1 MATSKTY
8 SGNLCASGV
17 LVSFSGIDLNIGEN
31 YTILFSPVSR
41 LPEGTFEISPTG
53 FTIKPST
60 NISTFS
66 TVFSASNPYTAY
78 NSSSNINN
86 SDKKNDG
93 SCSTSCDSI
102 DPVSDPRYNMQ
113 QIIKQSIL
121 LEEHLTNKNKRCR
134 DCITKHFLH
143 IIGLAEEAQMLAT
156 NKIAKYPLINESV
169 ALYNN
174 LFKIWI
180 KNKNLNGKDESYIL
194 YCTDKLRDHRKQLIV
209 IYFFNEKYNIVDK
222 SSSKEHSM

>member
-1 MATSKTY
+1 M
-8 SGNLCASGV
+8 
-17 LVSFSGIDLNIGEN
+17 NILETFIIVFTIILS
-31 YTILFSPVSR
+31 TILI
-41 LPEGTFEISPTG
+41 LWYIHY
-53 FTIKPST
+53 T
-60 NISTFS
+60 NDHNQAIGQGSHNATLLNMNYS
-66 TVFSASNPYTAY
+66 
-78 NSSSNINN
+78 
-86 SDKKNDG
+86 KQKNAGAG
-93 SCSTSCDSI
+93 SCSSTCDSI

-156 NKIAKYPLINESV
+156 DKINNYPLINESV
-169 ALYNN
+169 ILYNE

-180 KNKNLNGKDESYIL
+180 KNKNLNGKDETYIL

-209 IYFFNEKYNIVDK
+209 LYFFNEKYNIANDK
-222 SSSKEHSM
+222 TPQKHSM

>member
-1 MATSKTY
+1 MNILETFIIVFTIILSTIVILWYIHYINYHNQEFGTGSNNAT
-8 SGNLCASGV
+8 L
-17 LVSFSGIDLNIGEN
+17 LNIN
-31 YTILFSPVSR
+31 YSKHKN
-41 LPEGTFEISPTG
+41 TG
-53 FTIKPST
+53 
-60 NISTFS
+60 
-66 TVFSASNPYTAY
+66 AGA
-78 NSSSNINN
+78 
-86 SDKKNDG
+86 G
-93 SCSTSCDSI
+93 SCTSTCDSI

-156 NKIAKYPLINESV
+156 DKISNYPLINESV
-169 ALYNN
+169 ILYNE

-180 KNKNLNGKDESYIL
+180 KNKNLNGKDETYIL

-209 IYFFNEKYNIVDK
+209 LYFFNEKYNITNDK
-222 SSSKEHSM
+222 TPKKHS

>member
-1 MATSKTY
+1 MNALETFIIVFTIILSTIIILWY
-8 SGNLCASGV
+8 IHTMNDRGIHGDHGVSSASV
-17 LVSFSGIDLNIGEN
+17 NIN
-31 YTILFSPVSR
+31 YTKQKSES
-41 LPEGTFEISPTG
+41 
-53 FTIKPST
+53 
-60 NISTFS
+60 
-66 TVFSASNPYTAY
+66 
-78 NSSSNINN
+78 
-86 SDKKNDG
+86 

-156 NKIAKYPLINESV
+156 NKIDKYPLINESV
-169 ALYNN
+169 ILYND
-174 LFKIWI
+174 LFKVWI
-180 KNKNLNGKDESYIL
+180 KNKNMNGKDESYIL

-209 IYFFNEKYNIVDK
+209 IYFFNEKYNITDK
-222 SSSKEHSM
+222 DKHSDSHNDHTMY

>member
-1 MATSKTY
+1 MNMLETFIIVFTI
-8 SGNLCASGV
+8 V
-17 LVSFSGIDLNIGEN
+17 LSTIIILWHIHYMNDHRKSPMSDMGSNAAMLLNIN
-31 YTILFSPVSR
+31 YT
-41 LPEGTFEISPTG
+41 
-53 FTIKPST
+53 KQ
-60 NISTFS
+60 
-66 TVFSASNPYTAY
+66 
-78 NSSSNINN
+78 
-86 SDKKNDG
+86 KNEG
-93 SCSTSCDSI
+93 SCTSSCDSI

-156 NKIAKYPLINESV
+156 DKINKYPMINESV
-169 ALYNN
+169 ILYNE

-209 IYFFNEKYNIVDK
+209 IYFFNEKYNIVNKDK
-222 SSSKEHSM
+222 DTAKEHSM

>member
-1 MATSKTY
+1 MS
-8 SGNLCASGV
+8 
-17 LVSFSGIDLNIGEN
+17 NIVETFAIIL
-31 YTILFSPVSR
+31 TI
-41 LPEGTFEISPTG
+41 I
-53 FTIKPST
+53 
-60 NISTFS
+60 ISTSIIVWFINKNKS
-66 TVFSASNPYTAY
+66 LDINYNNLIEI
-78 NSSSNINN
+78 NSSNDLTN
-86 SDKKNDG
+86 KNKEK
-93 SCSTSCDSI
+93 CTTTCDAL

-156 NKIAKYPLINESV
+156 NKIDKYPLINESV
-169 ALYNN
+169 ILYNN
-174 LFKIWI
+174 LFKLWI
-180 KNKNLNGKDESYIL
+180 KNKNLNGKDESYVL

>member
-1 MATSKTY
+1 MNILETFIIVFTIVLSTIIIIWY
-8 SGNLCASGV
+8 IHYTNDHSHASSAP
-17 LVSFSGIDLNIGEN
+17 LLNIN
-31 YTILFSPVSR
+31 YNKQKS
-41 LPEGTFEISPTG
+41 E
-53 FTIKPST
+53 
-60 NISTFS
+60 
-66 TVFSASNPYTAY
+66 
-78 NSSSNINN
+78 
-86 SDKKNDG
+86 G
-93 SCSTSCDSI
+93 SCSSSCDSI

-156 NKIAKYPLINESV
+156 NKINNYPLINESV
-169 ALYNN
+169 ILYNE

-180 KNKNLNGKDESYIL
+180 KNKNLNGKDETYIL

-209 IYFFNEKYNIVDK
+209 IYFFNEKYNIVDNSK
-222 SSSKEHSM
+222 KSKEHSMY

>member
-1 MATSKTY
+1 MLETFIIVFTI
-8 SGNLCASGV
+8 V
-17 LVSFSGIDLNIGEN
+17 LSTIIILWHIHYMNDHRKSPISDMGSNAAMLLNIN
-31 YTILFSPVSR
+31 YT
-41 LPEGTFEISPTG
+41 
-53 FTIKPST
+53 KQ
-60 NISTFS
+60 
-66 TVFSASNPYTAY
+66 
-78 NSSSNINN
+78 
-86 SDKKNDG
+86 KNEG
-93 SCSTSCDSI
+93 SCTSSCDSI

-156 NKIAKYPLINESV
+156 DKINKYPMINESV
-169 ALYNN
+169 ILYNE

-209 IYFFNEKYNIVDK
+209 IYFFNEKYNIVNKDK
-222 SSSKEHSM
+222 DTAKEHSM

>member
-1 MATSKTY
+1 MNVLETSIIVFTIILSTIIVLWHIHNLSDHGAAGAAT
-8 SGNLCASGV
+8 L
-17 LVSFSGIDLNIGEN
+17 LNIN
-31 YTILFSPVSR
+31 YNKQKS
-41 LPEGTFEISPTG
+41 E
-53 FTIKPST
+53 
-60 NISTFS
+60 
-66 TVFSASNPYTAY
+66 
-78 NSSSNINN
+78 
-86 SDKKNDG
+86 G

-156 NKIAKYPLINESV
+156 NKIDKYPLINESV
-169 ALYNN
+169 ILYNE

-180 KNKNLNGKDESYIL
+180 KNKNLNGKDETYIL

-222 SSSKEHSM
+222 NKHSEPHMY

>member
-1 MATSKTY
+1 MMNILETFIIVFTIILSTIIILWHIHNLNDHHLGIGSNTAT
-8 SGNLCASGV
+8 L
-17 LVSFSGIDLNIGEN
+17 LNIN
-31 YTILFSPVSR
+31 YKEQTKGVGAAGATGATGAT
-41 LPEGTFEISPTG
+41 GT
-53 FTIKPST
+53 
-60 NISTFS
+60 
-66 TVFSASNPYTAY
+66 
-78 NSSSNINN
+78 
-86 SDKKNDG
+86 
-93 SCSTSCDSI
+93 CSTGCDSI

-156 NKIAKYPLINESV
+156 NKIDKYPLINQSV
-169 ALYNN
+169 ILYNE

-180 KNKNLNGKDESYIL
+180 KNKNLNGKDETYIL

-209 IYFFNEKYNIVDK
+209 IYFFNEKYNIVENAKSADK
-222 SSSKEHSM
+222 HTPSDHTMY

>member
-1 MATSKTY
+1 MNILETFIIVFTIVLSTIIIIWY
-8 SGNLCASGV
+8 IHYTNDHSGAFGKNMH
-17 LVSFSGIDLNIGEN
+17 LNIN
-31 YTILFSPVSR
+31 Y
-41 LPEGTFEISPTG
+41 
-53 FTIKPST
+53 
-60 NISTFS
+60 
-66 TVFSASNPYTAY
+66 
-78 NSSSNINN
+78 
-86 SDKKNDG
+86 KKEKGSG
-93 SCSTSCDSI
+93 SCSSSCDSI

-156 NKIAKYPLINESV
+156 NKINKYPLINESV
-169 ALYNN
+169 ILYNE

-180 KNKNLNGKDESYIL
+180 KNKNLNGKDETYIL

-209 IYFFNEKYNIVDK
+209 IYFFNEKYNIVNNNTNK
-222 SSSKEHSM
+222 SNEHSM

>member
-1 MATSKTY
+1 MNILETIIIIFVIILSTIIILWYIHYNSDHVANYDSGYNKAT
-8 SGNLCASGV
+8 L
-17 LVSFSGIDLNIGEN
+17 LNIN
-31 YTILFSPVSR
+31 YN
-41 LPEGTFEISPTG
+41 
-53 FTIKPST
+53 KQ
-60 NISTFS
+60 
-66 TVFSASNPYTAY
+66 
-78 NSSSNINN
+78 
-86 SDKKNDG
+86 KNEG

-169 ALYNN
+169 ILYNN

-209 IYFFNEKYNIVDK
+209 IYFFNEKYNIITKDI
-222 SSSKEHSM
+222 SKEHSM